1 MSENIETLYDKILN
15 EIIDLERNYAVSDR
29 NISTQ
34 RQNEIKEIIQK
45 YTNSKNNNE
54 TWYSRA
60 T

>member
-15 EIIDLERNYAVSDR
+15 EIMDLERNYAVSDR

-45 YTNSKNNNE
+45 HTNNKNNNE
-54 TWYSRA
+54 T
-60 T
+60 